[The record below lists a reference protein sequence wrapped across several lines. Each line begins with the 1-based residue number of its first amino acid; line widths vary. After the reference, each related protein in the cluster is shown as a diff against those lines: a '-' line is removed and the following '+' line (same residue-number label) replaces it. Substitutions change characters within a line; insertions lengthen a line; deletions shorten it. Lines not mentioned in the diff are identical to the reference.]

1 MRRRNTETIRD
12 VIEQFLKQKKLDKPL
27 FEKKI
32 VDAWPEVL
40 GKNIM
45 NYTSNLS
52 VKNRKLYVTITS
64 SVLRHDL
71 FISRENIVESL
82 NNHVGSHV
90 IDEIIFR

>member
-52 VKNRKLYVTITS
+52 VKSRKLYVTITS

>member
-32 VDAWPEVL
+32 VDAGPEVL

-45 NYTSNLS
+45 NYTSNLAI
-52 VKNRKLYVTITS
+52 KNRKLYVTITS

-82 NNHVGSHV
+82 NKHVGSHV
-90 IDEIIFR
+90 IDEIVFR

>member
-45 NYTSNLS
+45 NYTSNLAI
-52 VKNRKLYVTITS
+52 KNRKLYVTITS

-82 NNHVGSHV
+82 NKHVGSHV
-90 IDEIIFR
+90 IDEIVFR

>member
-32 VDAWPEVL
+32 VDEWPEVL

-45 NYTSNLS
+45 KYTSNLAI
-52 VKNRKLYVTITS
+52 KNRKLYVTITS

-82 NNHVGSHV
+82 NKHVGSHV
-90 IDEIIFR
+90 IDEIVFR

>member
-45 NYTSNLS
+45 NYTSNLAI
-52 VKNRKLYVTITS
+52 KNRKLYVTITS
-64 SVLRHDL
+64 SVLRHDR
-71 FISRENIVESL
+71 FISRENIV
-82 NNHVGSHV
+82 
-90 IDEIIFR
+90 

>member
-45 NYTSNLS
+45 NYTGNLS

-82 NNHVGSHV
+82 NKHVGSHV
-90 IDEIIFR
+90 IDEIVFI

>member
-45 NYTSNLS
+45 DYSSNLS

-71 FISRENIVESL
+71 FITRENIVQSL

>member
-45 NYTSNLS
+45 NYTSNLA

-82 NNHVGSHV
+82 NKHVGSHV
-90 IDEIIFR
+90 IDEIVFR

>member
-32 VDAWPEVL
+32 MDAWPEVL

-45 NYTSNLS
+45 DYSSNLS

-71 FISRENIVESL
+71 FITRENIVQSL

>member
-82 NNHVGSHV
+82 NKHVGSHV
-90 IDEIIFR
+90 IDEIVFR

>member
-32 VDAWPEVL
+32 VNAWPEVL

-45 NYTSNLS
+45 NYTSNLAI
-52 VKNRKLYVTITS
+52 KNRKLYVTITS

-82 NNHVGSHV
+82 NKHVGSHV
-90 IDEIIFR
+90 IDEIVFR

>member
-82 NNHVGSHV
+82 NKHVGSHV

>member
-32 VDAWPEVL
+32 IDAWPEVL

-45 NYTSNLS
+45 NYTSNLA

-82 NNHVGSHV
+82 NKHVGSHV
-90 IDEIIFR
+90 IDEIVFR

>member
-32 VDAWPEVL
+32 IDAWPEVL

-45 NYTSNLS
+45 NYTSNLA
-52 VKNRKLYVTITS
+52 VKNRKLYVSITS

-71 FISRENIVESL
+71 FISRDNIVESL
-82 NNHVGSHV
+82 NKHVGSHV
-90 IDEIIFR
+90 IDEIVFR

>member
-32 VDAWPEVL
+32 IDAWPEVL

-45 NYTSNLS
+45 NYTSNLA
-52 VKNRKLYVTITS
+52 VKNRKLYVSITS

-82 NNHVGSHV
+82 NKHVGSHV
-90 IDEIIFR
+90 IDEIVFR